1 MAENAGA
8 KQRRRGPGRRFRP
21 GESGNPAGKLP
32 GTRNRATLAAEALLD
47 GEADTLTRKVIQLA
61 KQGDITALRVCLDRI
76 LPPRRERPVQFKL
89 PALRNA
95 GDAAAAMAAIAEAVA
110 SGELT
115 VSEAAELAKVVES
128 FVRALEATAFDQ
140 RLRALEA
147 RENDRP
153 EV

>member
-1 MAENAGA
+1 MAANAGE
-8 KQRRRGPGRRFRP
+8 KQRRRGSGRRFRP
-21 GESGNPAGKLP
+21 GESGNPAGKRP
-32 GTRNRATLAAEALLD
+32 GTRNRATLAAEVLLD
-47 GEADTLTRKVIQLA
+47 GEADTLTRKAIQLA

-110 SGELT
+110 GGELT
-115 VSEAAELAKVVES
+115 MSEAAELAKVVES

-140 RLRALEA
+140 RLRALEE
-147 RENDRP
+147 RDTGTR
-153 EV
+153 